1 MPLTPFLALLAVVIL
16 AGGLTAVALST
27 LGGTDAALI
36 LPVSLVAVWLLRRR
50 S

>member
-16 AGGLTAVALST
+16 AGGLTAVALWT
-27 LGGTDAALI
+27 LGGTAAALI